1 MLQSPTR
8 PPTSP
13 PPAPHPASELE
24 SWRRA
29 WAACQTLAINCT
41 TSSWRGVG
49 VWCAWRTNC
58 IIREGGEGGGKEGV
72 ALEVVESTRRAGE
85 EKNWWQE
92 SEVLPGAT
100 FWVVVLVL
108 CVVFVVVFV

>member
-1 MLQSPTR
+1 M
-8 PPTSP
+8 
-13 PPAPHPASELE
+13 
-24 SWRRA
+24 
-29 WAACQTLAINCT
+29 
-41 TSSWRGVG
+41 
-49 VWCAWRTNC
+49 
-58 IIREGGEGGGKEGV
+58 